1 MDIDITKPILPTIHL
16 NGTDAETL
24 RREYNAARKSL
35 NTTIDELV
43 KATCNQRDFY
53 PQDPGA
59 WERAKAERAEVFRL
73 LESIKAY
80 VQSWEFHAY
89 ENKRHS

>member
-16 NGTDAETL
+16 NGTGAETL
-24 RREYNAARKSL
+24 QREYSAVREKL

-53 PQDPGA
+53 PQDPEA
-59 WERAKAERAEVFRL
+59 WERAKAERAEAFRL
-73 LESIKAY
+73 LENVKAY
-80 VQSWEFHAY
+80 VQSWEYHAY